1 MKLKI
6 GNNAPSIAAEALTGK
21 KVSLDDYKNK
31 NVLIKFYRFATCP
44 ICNLHLRN
52 FVRRFDDI
60 QRQDLS
66 VLCIFH
72 SPIST
77 MEKNLAASLPFEL
90 LADPEKKTFRSYGV
104 ESSLGGMFSWNVM
117 RDYFLALKAGF
128 PSGMLSHEGG
138 IKGHPADFI
147 INRDGKIV
155 FAHYGRNYAD
165 SLSVDEVVAIARQLN
180 LNKGRSMPVLSIAEH
195 V

>member
-6 GNNAPSIAAEALTGK
+6 GNTAPFFEAEALTGK
-21 KVSLDDYKNK
+21 IVSLSDYKNK
-31 NVLIKFYRFATCP
+31 NFLIKFYRFATCP

-52 FVRRFDDI
+52 FVRRFEDI

-72 SPIST
+72 SAIST
-77 MEKNLAASLPFEL
+77 MEKNLAASLPFQL
-90 LADPEKKTFRSYGV
+90 LADPGKKIFRSYGV
-104 ESSLGGMFSWNVM
+104 ESSLGGMFSWDVM
-117 RDYFLALKAGF
+117 RDYFLAMRAGF

-147 INRDGKIV
+147 INKDGKIV
-155 FAHYGRNYAD
+155 YSHYGRNYAD
-165 SLSVDEVVAIARQLN
+165 SMSVDEVITIARQLN
-180 LNKGRSMPVLSIAEH
+180 LNIGRPMPSPSLAEH